1 MSHNTREIVLFP
13 TWMAGRKGYASRI
26 REVFQ
31 DFLAGKR
38 LRLTHQR
45 SAIVDVLLN
54 AEKHLSSPEVYQA
67 LKGRGIGRVTVFRT
81 IKMLE
86 DARLVER
93 GHSPNGVP
101 KFEIK
106 YDRPRHDHLI
116 CVECGAIREVQWPEV
131 ERIRDR
137 TAKSLGFV
145 PIWHRYEVFGRCSD
159 CESRRKK

>member
-1 MSHNTREIVLFP
+1 MSSPAREIVLFP
-13 TWMAGRKGYASRI
+13 SWTAGREGYAARI

-31 DFLAGKR
+31 EFLAARG

-45 SAIVDVLLN
+45 QAIVDVLLH
-54 AEKHLSSPEVYQA
+54 ADKHLSSPEVYKA

-86 DARLVER
+86 EARLAER
-93 GHSPNGVP
+93 VHSPDGVP

-106 YDRPRHDHLI
+106 YERPRHDHLI
-116 CVECGAIREVQWPEV
+116 CVECGAIREVQWPQV

-137 TAKSLGFV
+137 TCRQLRFI
-145 PIWHRYEVFGRCSD
+145 PIWHRYEVFGRCAD
-159 CESRRKK
+159 CESRRKS